1 MIPSSKTPTA
11 GFTLIE
17 VLLVV
22 VLISIF
28 AGTAVHTLHP
38 TLDRQR
44 TDATIA
50 EMAEIGHAIAGD
62 PRLTSGGSRV
72 DFGYVGDVGS
82 VPEDLEHL
90 LDNPGYATW
99 NGPYLTRF
107 EEDDGSFQVDAWGD
121 EYKFDGIVIKSA
133 GGPDENPLTL
143 VISPTEAALISNTIT
158 GNVRDTGGAPPGLS
172 YLNLSA
178 WMKYPDGAGGM
189 FLSTAEIDPAGRYS
203 FDAEVPIGPHTLYC
217 ALDKGT
223 VNDTIS
229 VDVRVYAGR
238 TTHQDLV
245 FGAPWPASSGSGA
258 VSALVYVDGSAI
270 IYGTGNNRLLFRVQ
284 NASEVDIRLD
294 YLSCTYEKT
303 AYYQRITVDGTLVAN
318 SPQNRYR
325 SGAPVHG
332 FYPTIEKGRTVEIK
346 IEHFRS
352 RVNYRAQPVD
362 MRDEEFQFEFSDG
375 SVMTFTPT
383 GVG

>member
-1 MIPSSKTPTA
+1 MIPSSKTPIA

-17 VLLVV
+17 VLIVV
-22 VLISIF
+22 ILISIF
-28 AGTAVHTLHP
+28 AGTAVQTFQP

-44 TDATIA
+44 TDTTIT
-50 EMAEIGHAIAGD
+50 EMEEIGHAVAGD
-62 PRLTSGGSRV
+62 PQLSSGRSRV

-82 VPEDLEHL
+82 VPTDLEDLV
-90 LDNPGYATW
+90 DNPGYATW

-107 EEDDGSFQVDAWGD
+107 EEDNDSFRLDAWGD
-121 EYKFDGIVIKSA
+121 EYKFDGTVIESN
-133 GGPDENPLTL
+133 GGPNEDPLTL
-143 VISPTEAALISNTIT
+143 VISPTENVLLSNTIT
-158 GNVRDTGGAPPGLS
+158 GNVRDPAGAPPGLS
-172 YLNLSA
+172 YLNLST
-178 WMKYPDGAGGM
+178 WMEYPDGAGSM
-189 FLSTAEIDPAGRYS
+189 FLSTAEVDPDGRYS
-203 FDAEVPIGPHTLYC
+203 FDSEVPIGPHTLYC

-223 VNDTIS
+223 TNDTIS
-229 VDVRVYAGR
+229 VDVTVYAGK

-258 VSALVYVDGSAI
+258 VSCLSYVDGSAI

-284 NASEVDIRLD
+284 NVSEVDIRLE
-294 YLSCTYEKT
+294 YLSCEYEKT

-325 SGAPVHG
+325 SGAPVYG

-352 RVNYRAQPVD
+352 RVNYRGKPVD
-362 MRDEEFQFEFSDG
+362 MRDEELQFEFSDG
-375 SVMTFTPT
+375 SVMIFTPT